1 MVLLDVRLTT
11 DPPVGAGPLS
21 VTVPV
26 EVPPPTTEMGF
37 SDRPESPEAPI
48 VNFAAFDTVVPCDAV
63 IVAVVVD

>member
-1 MVLLDVRLTT
+1 
-11 DPPVGAGPLS
+11 
-21 VTVPV
+21 
-26 EVPPPTTEMGF
+26 MGF